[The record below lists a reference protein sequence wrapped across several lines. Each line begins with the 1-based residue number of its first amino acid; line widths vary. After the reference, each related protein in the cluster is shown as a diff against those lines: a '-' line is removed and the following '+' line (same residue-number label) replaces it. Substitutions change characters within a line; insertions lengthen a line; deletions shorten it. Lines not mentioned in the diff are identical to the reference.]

1 MLRDL
6 PANVK
11 LGIGLFVI
19 AILAL
24 LGYGL
29 YKQVVTAGTIP
40 VTVIAAPSD
49 ATISVD
55 GKQVGAGTIDLK
67 PGKEYEVKA
76 SKDGFFPYSGSQY
89 IDASSNKI
97 TVALQPDSDEA
108 QKWVEE
114 NQQQYSD
121 VEAQAGTR
129 EDASGKE
136 FSDKNPITDDLPLE
150 TLIYTIGYKRDN
162 SDPSGDS
169 IILTIDAA
177 QGYRNGAINAI
188 RDLGYDPT
196 KFKIEFYNYTNPFAS

>member
-1 MLRDL
+1 MLREL

-11 LGIGLFVI
+11 LGIGLFVV

-40 VTVIAAPSD
+40 VTVAAAPGD
-49 ATISVD
+49 ASISVD
-55 GKQVGAGTIDLK
+55 GKQVGTGTINLK
-67 PGKEYEVKA
+67 PGKKYEVKA
-76 SKDGFFPYSGSQY
+76 TKDGFLPYNGTQF
-89 IDASSNKI
+89 IDKSSDKI
-97 TVALQPDSDEA
+97 TVALQPDSEEA
-108 QKWVEE
+108 QKWVNEH
-114 NQQQYSD
+114 QQQYID
-121 VEAQAGTR
+121 VEAQAGAR
-129 EDASGKE
+129 EDAAGKE

-162 SDPSGDS
+162 TDPSGDS

-177 QGYRNGAINAI
+177 PGYRNGAINAI

>member
-19 AILAL
+19 AVLAL
-24 LGYGL
+24 LGYSL

-40 VTVIAAPSD
+40 VTVVAAPND

-55 GKQVGAGTIDLK
+55 GQQVGMGTINLK
-67 PGKEYEVKA
+67 PGKKYEVKA
-76 SKDGFFPYSGSQY
+76 SKDGFFPYSGSQF
-89 IDASSNKI
+89 IDESSNKI
-97 TVALQPDSDEA
+97 TVSLQPESEEA
-108 QKWVEE
+108 QKWATE

-121 VEAQAGTR
+121 VEAQAGVR
-129 EDASGKE
+129 EDSTGKE
-136 FSDKNPITDDLPLE
+136 FSDKNPITDNLPLE
-150 TLIYTIGYKRDN
+150 TLIYTIGYKRDT

-177 QGYRNGAINAI
+177 PGYRNGAVNAI